1 MNFFERVKA
10 WGDAH
15 HSRWMDIVRIA
26 LGIFLCYKAVEFV
39 EDMSSF
45 VNLLSSRFSFG
56 SFTLMLVGH
65 VIAFA
70 HFLGGALLVL
80 GMLTR
85 FACLI
90 QIPVLLGAIFF
101 VNAKQGIWQPF
112 SELWLSIL
120 VLLLLIFFLIVGNG
134 PWSFYK
140 LTEEPE
146 RRPA

>member
-1 MNFFERVKA
+1 MNFFDRVKA

-15 HSRWMDIVRIA
+15 HPKWMDIVRIA
-26 LGIFLCYKAVEFV
+26 LGIFLCYKGVEFV
-39 EDMSSF
+39 ENMSSF
-45 VNLLSSRFSFG
+45 VNLLSSSFSFG
-56 SFTLMLVGH
+56 SFTLMLLGH
-65 VIAFA
+65 YIAFA

-90 QIPVLLGAIFF
+90 QIPILLGAIII
-101 VNAKQGIWQPF
+101 VNAKQGIWAPF

-120 VLLLLIFFLIVGNG
+120 VLLLLVYFLVIGNG

-140 LTEEPE
+140 LSEEPE
-146 RRPA
+146 RRAA

>member
-1 MNFFERVKA
+1 
-10 WGDAH
+10 
-15 HSRWMDIVRIA
+15 
-26 LGIFLCYKAVEFV
+26 
-39 EDMSSF
+39 MSSF
-45 VNLLSSRFSFG
+45 VNLLSGQFSFG

-70 HFLGGALLVL
+70 HILGGVLLVL

-90 QIPVLLGAIFF
+90 QIPVLLGAIIF
-101 VNAKQGIWQPF
+101 VNAKQGIWTPF

-120 VLLLLIFFLIVGNG
+120 VLLLLIYFLVIGNG

-140 LTEEPE
+140 LSDEPE
-146 RRPA
+146 RRHA